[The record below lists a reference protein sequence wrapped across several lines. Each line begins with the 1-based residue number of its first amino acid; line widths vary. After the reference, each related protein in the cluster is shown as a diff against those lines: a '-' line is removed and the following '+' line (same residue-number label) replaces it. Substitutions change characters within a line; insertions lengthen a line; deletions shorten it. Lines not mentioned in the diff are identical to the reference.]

1 MQYLRWPPKIKVLEA
16 AGAIADERIK
26 LIDDNHALIT
36 SSTGE
41 RTYVVYVDLEKRE
54 ACSTDNGTVYRGY
67 VGYPILSLLM
77 LKGILTYDERIGKAL
92 KGIPWKELNEKFKK
106 YDLVLEEI
114 KKIASEK
121 GVPPEELEAYK
132 EEVYSQV
139 RRLRLRRNDSECRN
153 LNILH

>member
-1 MQYLRWPPKIKVLEA
+1 
-16 AGAIADERIK
+16 
-26 LIDDNHALIT
+26 
-36 SSTGE
+36 
-41 RTYVVYVDLEKRE
+41 VDPEKRE

-77 LKGILTYDERIGKAL
+77 LKGVLTYDERIGKAL